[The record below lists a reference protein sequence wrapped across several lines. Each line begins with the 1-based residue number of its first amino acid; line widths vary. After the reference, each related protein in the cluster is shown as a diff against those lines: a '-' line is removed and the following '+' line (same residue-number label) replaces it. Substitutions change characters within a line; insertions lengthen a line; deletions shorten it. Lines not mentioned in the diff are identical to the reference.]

1 MHETSPTRPSRGSP
15 SENRSGGAPSEH
27 CLVPLSGWGR
37 STVVWARERSGEDLE
52 QVTRDVVLCRGLG
65 RSYGDAA
72 LPAREGEAIASTI
85 RANRLLAFD
94 PDAGVLRAEAGFSI
108 HELVR
113 FFLPRGWF
121 APVSPG
127 TQFVTLGGA
136 IAADVHGKAHHQ
148 QGCFGRHLRKLRMRV
163 GDGSIVEC
171 SRDQHPELFRATQ
184 GGMGL
189 TGHILDAEFQLERL
203 PSPWIEQEV
212 EICPDL
218 HTLMGRL
225 REAGDEWPFTVSWV
239 DGFARG
245 RNFGRGVVVKGRW
258 ARAED
263 APPTPPPERFRPAVP
278 FEMPSGLLNESTG
291 RLFYEFYY
299 RMQRRGRR
307 VVHPAPFF
315 YPLDS
320 IRHWNRLYGSRGFT
334 QYQCVLPEG
343 DDIAG
348 AQQIFE
354 QLQREHAIPFLA
366 VVKDFGAEGEGMLSF
381 PRSGLTLALDIPID
395 RDRTQVIVD
404 QLNER
409 VIAHGG
415 RIYLAK
421 DAFTREVHFRAMEP
435 RLADWTRV
443 REKWDPEHRIRSAL
457 AVRLLGDEA

>member
-1 MHETSPTRPSRGSP
+1 
-15 SENRSGGAPSEH
+15 
-27 CLVPLSGWGR
+27 LVP
-37 STVVWARERSGEDLE
+37 
-52 QVTRDVVLCRGLG
+52 VL
-65 RSYGDAA
+65 
-72 LPAREGEAIASTI
+72 
-85 RANRLLAFD
+85 
-94 PDAGVLRAEAGFSI
+94 
-108 HELVR
+108 
-113 FFLPRGWF
+113 
-121 APVSPG
+121 
-127 TQFVTLGGA
+127 
-136 IAADVHGKAHHQ
+136 AH
-148 QGCFGRHLRKLRMRV
+148 
-163 GDGSIVEC
+163 
-171 SRDQHPELFRATQ
+171 
-184 GGMGL
+184 
-189 TGHILDAEFQLERL
+189 
-203 PSPWIEQEV
+203 
-212 EICPDL
+212 
-218 HTLMGRL
+218 
-225 REAGDEWPFTVSWV
+225 
-239 DGFARG
+239 
-245 RNFGRGVVVKGRW
+245 KGRW